1 MLATLRGLTG
11 PPEEWAPR
19 GVPLTS
25 LLAAE
30 RRRGRDVPLIHKAAV
45 DLEGAPFRTLVSRRG
60 GWRLARSFA
69 SPGPVQFDGPL
80 ADEISVCLRL
90 ERGEEVPEAAVAPL
104 AAARLAAPP
113 SLPSLLE
120 GDAALAVVAG
130 AVPHAAA
137 DELFVAQQLPTT
149 AGQPRLEIVSGR
161 LAVRHATPLPLLGE
175 APLVIG
181 VVFCG
186 RQCPGAHNVA
196 VGLTHFLQR
205 RGGEGAKLLG
215 FLDGTRGL
223 FGGRAVELGADEVA
237 PYLNGGGMDL
247 LGRSADV
254 IRTAEH
260 YELAEATCRRCG
272 LSGLVLVGGPVSN
285 SDTALLAEH
294 FKQRG
299 VPTRVIG
306 VPATIDGDLYCNSIE
321 ASIGFDT
328 ATRVYASLVG
338 NLATDAASAR
348 KHWYFIR
355 MMGRTPS
362 HLTLGCANLTQ
373 PNIALVG
380 EELEARRMT
389 LCDIVGELADAV
401 EARASEGKHFGVV
414 LIPEGLIEYV
424 PQVNALLSEISAAL
438 KYRQRMGD
446 TSTDRYKVYTA
457 ILPLLTPPSA
467 ALLASLPPYIR
478 RQLMLERQ
486 ASDDKAQLS
495 QIETERLLA
504 ELVRVELRKRRAA
517 ATAAAEWAAPDARFA
532 PVCFYLGYQAR
543 SSMPSTFDANLG
555 YALGHAAGALV
566 GAGATAYMASAHC
579 LTSPP
584 SEWRLC
590 GVPLFSLMSADRRA
604 GVAVAVIRPAQVSL
618 ASPTFRRWSAVR
630 ERLVMADLYCNPGP
644 MQLSG
649 PLAAGPSPGRVQ
661 AEHAE
666 RGRDVA
672 EAQAICREVSAAC
685 WPGCSG
691 DVLRTALASLR
702 ALREHLDV
710 LEERD
715 QAAMTNP
722 VGSSHRRITQVTHE
736 QMLRRDN

>member
-1 MLATLRGLTG
+1 MSAL
-11 PPEEWAPR
+11 E
-19 GVPLTS
+19 
-25 LLAAE
+25 AE
-30 RRRGRDVPLIHKAAV
+30 RRHYRPCVPAVLRVRVRAEPAQERTTCVSHEDLIASAF
-45 DLEGAPFRTLVSRRG
+45 PTLYGSPVVS
-60 GWRLARSFA
+60 L
-69 SPGPVQFDGPL
+69 
-80 ADEISVCLRL
+80 
-90 ERGEEVPEAAVAPL
+90 VPAETDTSVAPRPL
-104 AAARLAAPP
+104 RVGCVLSGGTPAAGGHNCICGLFDH
-113 SLPSLLE
+113 LE
-120 GDAALAVVAG
+120 AF
-130 AVPHAAA
+130 H
-137 DELFVAQQLPTT
+137 
-149 AGQPRLEIVSGR
+149 
-161 LAVRHATPLPLLGE
+161 
-175 APLVIG
+175 
-181 VVFCG
+181 
-186 RQCPGAHNVA
+186 PGS
-196 VGLTHFLQR
+196 T
-205 RGGEGAKLLG
+205 LLG
-215 FLDGTRGL
+215 FRGGL
-223 FGGRAVELGADEVA
+223 RGVLRNSFTKLEAATVERHRNSGGFFMIGSGGDLIETEEELALA
-237 PYLNGGGMDL
+237 
-247 LGRSADV
+247 
-254 IRTAEH
+254 H

-517 ATAAAEWAAPDARFA
+517 ATATAEWAAPDARFA